1 MSATLYAALV
11 DDAGLFPPTSL
22 HMDEAL
28 ARNRRDLESG
38 DPVLTHRFLCPAG
51 RLERLRDQEHRPRRV
66 GLILD
71 AETLDATISRARPL
85 PGFGDLPV
93 DLVETPLPAGMAV
106 RELAERLDL
115 PAGVRLFA
123 EVEPRKPAPDLPEG
137 TGLKVRCGGPSAEA
151 FPPVEHL
158 ALFIRSC
165 VDHDVPFKATAGLHH
180 AVRHFDPSLGVDRH
194 GFLNLLLAVCEAV
207 EGRDPAHV
215 LRTTDVG
222 HLVRMAREVPEETAK
237 RARRLLVSYGSC
249 STHTP
254 VEDLRTLGLLEEDR

>member
-1 MSATLYAALV
+1 MSTGPATSLYTALV

-28 ARNRRDLESG
+28 ARNRRDLERGS
-38 DPVLTHRFLCPAG
+38 DVLTHRFLCPAS
-51 RLERLRDQEHRPRRV
+51 RIDRLRGIDYRPRRI

-71 AETLDATISRARPL
+71 TSTLPDFS
-85 PGFGDLPV
+85 DLPV
-93 DLVETPLPAGMAV
+93 DYVETRLPADV
-106 RELAERLDL
+106 SVTELVQRLDL

-123 EVEPRKPAPDLPEG
+123 EVPPRKMAVELPENV
-137 TGLKVRCGGPSAEA
+137 GLKVRCGGETAEA

-158 ALFIRSC
+158 GQFIRSC
-165 VDHDVPFKATAGLHH
+165 ADNDIPFKATAGLHH

-207 EGRDPAHV
+207 EGRDPAPA

-222 HLVRMAREVPEETAK
+222 HLVRLARAVPEETAR

-249 STHTP
+249 NTTAP
-254 VEDLRTLGLLEEDR
+254 LDDLRTLGLIEEDT